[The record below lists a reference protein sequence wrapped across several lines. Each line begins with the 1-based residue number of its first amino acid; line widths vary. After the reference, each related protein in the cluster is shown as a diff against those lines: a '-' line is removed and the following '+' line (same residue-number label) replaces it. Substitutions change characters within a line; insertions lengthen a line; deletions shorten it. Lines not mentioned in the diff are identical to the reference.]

1 MRVRTGDGGRLRW
14 LGHAVIIASLLLAT
28 ALGHDEFNC
37 ITLSKTTWHRP
48 DNRGEVFVGQTSW
61 VQFDVSLLDRDPVT
75 GNNCRW
81 MKKLE
86 VVLEVD
92 ASGMGGTVVPYP
104 VTSLEEVSVEQDVQD
119 HASEGVSWDTFELW
133 REGMGF
139 STKTMYRSLFFI
151 TGMPGARPGT
161 HALQVKLKATVG
173 DEAWI
178 DREEYCRIGQRH
190 TACTGRCASD
200 ATCLA
205 SCEDQRSRDEQECLL
220 AISGITTEWKNVSQG
235 MPHPLEFEIKLPYQV
250 KLDPKSKNQYV
261 GGSSKLS
268 LTVTNTGVEALEEPR
283 LVLEIADGDREYLRL
298 EDEAIELGQSILPGQ
313 SVENVPAGIRIS
325 RDAWVQDTNS
335 QPITYRI
342 GTRLDFTSGL
352 TRQEPGIPLEYTKD
366 TTLVLQT
373 RDVPRLVFTVLDPQ
387 TGQAM
392 DLRKDAITLTPLA
405 NATLVIDI
413 RNTQPGYAHDCL
425 GKLSLSAGVLHIV
438 NASHLLSA
446 GNRTKLGEEH
456 YFELGDFDIDVRK
469 ELRIEG
475 MAKFTNEGEYEASFG
490 VVNCRDATRRVHAVK
505 AETIKLLVGP
515 VPLAID
521 QGIIAQK
528 QTYAEGAL
536 VEFYL
541 GAVNPTQVPFERC
554 VLTVTLTLNENGDCK
569 WSLTDQAYDD
579 MSGDCSGDGG
589 PSISCATSGLSE
601 GSEVVYI
608 ACRDDTDAVPNEDTI
623 ATNEHVDY
631 TVDTTPPVITVTS
644 VGGDASSPWS
654 TSDSTPAIVLT
665 TNENGDCRASV
676 TDESYDDMSNDVDCT
691 GDGGTGHTCQL
702 GSLSDAASQAI
713 HVACRDTQGNKHIA
727 TDNTN
732 LAAEIDTAVPTQS
745 GWDPAK
751 GATVTTTAPTIT
763 LTLGEDGDCK
773 WSLADQAYGD
783 MSGDCTGDGGPSIS
797 CATSSLSEGSEV
809 VYIACRDDTDVSPN
823 EDTVATNEHVDYTV
837 SVVQT
842 CTTVCQGSGYSAGTC
857 RQNAGKCT
865 QNGETHVAAGDTYC
879 TGGASADT
887 CCCA

>member
-1 MRVRTGDGGRLRW
+1 MSNDVDCTGDGGIGHTCQ
-14 LGHAVIIASLLLAT
+14 LGSLSDAASQALHVACRDT
-28 ALGHDEFNC
+28 AGNKH
-37 ITLSKTTWHRP
+37 TSS
-48 DNRGEVFVGQTSW
+48 DNTDLTAEIDTQPPTQSSW
-61 VQFDVSLLDRDPVT
+61 NPAK
-75 GNNCRW
+75 G
-81 MKKLE
+81 
-86 VVLEVD
+86 
-92 ASGMGGTVVPYP
+92 
-104 VTSLEEVSVEQDVQD
+104 
-119 HASEGVSWDTFELW
+119 
-133 REGMGF
+133 
-139 STKTMYRSLFFI
+139 
-151 TGMPGARPGT
+151 
-161 HALQVKLKATVG
+161 ATVTTTSPTLTLTL
-173 DEAWI
+173 DEAGDCKWSLA
-178 DREEYCRIGQRH
+178 DQAYSDMSGD
-190 TACTGRCASD
+190 CTGDGGPSISCA
-200 ATCLA
+200 
-205 SCEDQRSRDEQECLL
+205 
-220 AISGITTEWKNVSQG
+220 
-235 MPHPLEFEIKLPYQV
+235 
-250 KLDPKSKNQYV
+250 
-261 GGSSKLS
+261 
-268 LTVTNTGVEALEEPR
+268 
-283 LVLEIADGDREYLRL
+283 
-298 EDEAIELGQSILPGQ
+298 
-313 SVENVPAGIRIS
+313 
-325 RDAWVQDTNS
+325 
-335 QPITYRI
+335 
-342 GTRLDFTSGL
+342 TSGL
-352 TRQEPGIPLEYTKD
+352 SEGSEVVYIACRDDTDASPNEDTADTNEHVDYTVD
-366 TTLVLQT
+366 TTLVVITITSVGGDTTSTYSTSDSTPVILLTTDVNGDCRASLTDESYDDMSNDVDCTGDGGTDHTCQLGSLSDAASQAIHVAC
-373 RDVPRLVFTVLDPQ
+373 RDT
-387 TGQAM
+387 
-392 DLRKDAITLTPLA
+392 
-405 NATLVIDI
+405 
-413 RNTQPGYAHDCL
+413 L
-425 GKLSLSAGVLHIV
+425 GKKHD
-438 NASHLLSA
+438 ASSNTDLTA
-446 GNRTKLGEEH
+446 E
-456 YFELGDFDIDVRK
+456 ID
-469 ELRIEG
+469 
-475 MAKFTNEGEYEASFG
+475 T
-490 VVNCRDATRRVHAVK
+490 AV
-505 AETIKLLVGP
+505 
-515 VPLAID
+515 
-521 QGIIAQK
+521 
-528 QTYAEGAL
+528 
-536 VEFYL
+536 
-541 GAVNPTQVPFERC
+541 PTQSGWNPAKGATVGTSP
-554 VLTVTLTLNENGDCK
+554 TVTLTLNENGDCK